1 MQDELLKWSKLIG
14 DGVKLGL
21 SEEELKDY
29 KSNNREFDN
38 IIKGISK
45 GKQDKINKIKTVLN
59 CIDTK
64 G

>member
-1 MQDELLKWSKLIG
+1 
-14 DGVKLGL
+14 LGL

-29 KSNNREFDN
+29 KSNNREFNN

-45 GKQDKINKIKTVLN
+45 GKQDKINKIKIVLN
-59 CIDTK
+59 CINTK